1 MHPLHRVLDMQLVGE
16 WLIKAI
22 NVIFFFLDDI

>member
-1 MHPLHRVLDMQLVGE
+1 MHPLHRVLDLQLVRE

-22 NVIFFFLDDI
+22 NVIFFFNDI